1 MGRISAMRIKFAIA
15 GAVVVAMATC
25 CWLLPPCK
33 ERARDAMG
41 FDAETAAEFSRI
53 TNSITHDFRREN
65 TIKSYVIPCAYETMN
80 NVKGMTNATLRLAV
94 ARYLARELL
103 ALNITNNNYRIR
115 WQNLGAAVDSIPY
128 VFEALWRSE
137 TPEMEQIA
145 FFFDALQ
152 RFKEGAI
159 ATLDER
165 RICPTEMDKYGRGE
179 QWAQDCCKAVA
190 QNQLENMP
198 CYFTN
203 GELPFLYSRL
213 SPEAQEYFKKRFRD
227 VFGIDYVPDEKDKH
241 PRLWGLKGT
250 RWSGKDLEWR

>member
-1 MGRISAMRIKFAIA
+1 MGSISTMRTWIAIA
-15 GAVVVAMATC
+15 FSVVVAISA
-25 CWLLPPCK
+25 CWFLRHCPGQGNDK
-33 ERARDAMG
+33 AG
-41 FDAETAAEFSRI
+41 FNTELVAELSMI
-53 TNSITHDFRREN
+53 TNGITHDFTRED
-65 TIKSYVIPCAYETMN
+65 IVKSYVIPCAYETMN
-80 NVKGMTNATLRLAV
+80 VVKSMTNANLRIAV

-137 TPEMEQIA
+137 APEMEQIA